1 MAQRDY
7 YEVLGVKKGAP
18 VEELKKAYRKLAV
31 KYHPDKNPG
40 NKQAEDRFKE
50 INEAYAVL
58 SDPKKKEQF
67 DQFGSNNF
75 HQRFSQEDIFK
86 GFDVG
91 DIFKDQGFGTDDI
104 FSRIFGNATRRQRSA
119 GGCGGGCAGGSGG
132 AGGAGGSGVMG
143 LKGEDF
149 TMEVQITF
157 RDAYDGAE
165 KRVAF
170 MRDGVREELSVKI
183 PAGMESG
190 GKLRVA
196 GRGGP
201 GRMGGASGDL
211 FLTVIVGPDPQFQ
224 REGADIV
231 HTHEVRFSQAAL
243 GGSIEVPTME
253 GPKRL
258 KIPAGIQPGTK
269 LRLKGLGFPGVG
281 TQGRGDMF
289 VRIAV
294 HVPERLSAQQKEL
307 LEQLALA
314 GI

>member
-7 YEVLGVKKGAP
+7 YEVLGVKKGASI
-18 VEELKKAYRKLAV
+18 EELKKAYRKLAV

-40 NKQAEDRFKE
+40 DKQSEERFKE

-91 DIFKDQGFGTDDI
+91 DLFKDQGFGTDDI
-104 FSRIFGNATRRQRSA
+104 FSRIFGDAMRRQRGGQGRASA
-119 GGCGGGCAGGSGG
+119 
-132 AGGAGGSGVMG
+132 
-143 LKGEDF
+143 KGEDF
-149 TMEVQITF
+149 TMEVQVTF

-183 PAGMESG
+183 PAGIESG
-190 GKLRVA
+190 AKLRVA

-201 GRMGGASGDL
+201 GRSGGVAGDL
-211 FLTVIVGPDPQFQ
+211 FLTVIVGLDPLFQ
-224 REGADIV
+224 REGADVV
-231 HTHEVRFSQAAL
+231 HTHEVCFSEAVL
-243 GGSIEVPTME
+243 GGSIEVPTMA
-253 GPKRL
+253 GTKRI
-258 KIPAGIQPGTK
+258 KIPAGIQAGTK
-269 LRLKGLGFPGVG
+269 VRLKGLGFHKVG
-281 TQGRGDMF
+281 TQGRGDMY
-289 VRIAV
+289 VRIAL
-294 HVPERLSAQQKEL
+294 HVPEKLTPRQREL
-307 LEQLALA
+307 LVELATL
-314 GI
+314 GL

>member
-7 YEVLGVKKGAP
+7 YEVLGVKKGASA
-18 VEELKKAYRKLAV
+18 EELKKAYRKLAV

-40 NKQAEDRFKE
+40 DKQAEERFKE

-75 HQRFSQEDIFK
+75 HQRFSQEDIFR
-86 GFDVG
+86 GFNVD
-91 DIFKDQGFGTDDI
+91 DMFKDQGFGTDDI
-104 FSRIFGNATRRQRSA
+104 FSRIFGDAMRRQR
-119 GGCGGGCAGGSGG
+119 GG
-132 AGGAGGSGVMG
+132 AGRAAA
-143 LKGEDF
+143 KGEDF
-149 TMEVQITF
+149 AMEIQVTF

-170 MRDGVREELSVKI
+170 MREGAREELSVKI
-183 PAGMESG
+183 PAGIESG

-196 GRGGP
+196 GRGAA
-201 GRMGGASGDL
+201 GRMGGPAGDL
-211 FLTVIVGPDPQFQ
+211 FLTVLVGADPLFQ

-231 HTHEVRFSQAAL
+231 HSHEVRFSQAVL

-253 GPKRL
+253 GTKRI

-269 LRLKGLGFPGVG
+269 VRLKGLGFPLVG
-281 TQGRGDMF
+281 KPGRGDMY

-294 HVPERLSAQQKEL
+294 QVPKHLDASQREL
-307 LEQLALA
+307 VEQLAAA
-314 GI
+314 GL